1 MAEFMSI
8 AKGWSVEAM
17 VFRMVSAFLMGTI
30 IGVER
35 GIKRRGAG
43 VKTHV
48 LVCLGSALV
57 MMTGEYIYLN
67 FDGNMDISRIGAQ
80 VISGV
85 GFLGVGTIIVTGKN
99 QVRGLTTAA
108 GLWACA
114 CLGLAVG
121 IGFVEGAFI
130 TLVLVMVTL
139 KFLMKVDIWTHMY
152 ARIFDLYV
160 EFSSIESV
168 PKIRSNLYHMDVK
181 VCSFVVT
188 KSKIKG
194 EGPHAIVCIEV
205 KNRKRRMEIID
216 EIRNM
221 DGVEFLEELQ

>member
-1 MAEFMSI
+1 MTEFMSI
-8 AKGWSVEAM
+8 AKGWSAGAI

-67 FDGNMDISRIGAQ
+67 FDGHTDIARIGAQ

-139 KFLMKVDIWTHMY
+139 KCLMKVDVWTHMY

-160 EFSSIESV
+160 EFSSIENV
-168 PKIRSNLYHMDVK
+168 PEVRANLQKLDVK

-188 KSKIKG
+188 KSRIKG

-205 KNRKRRMEIID
+205 KNRKKRMEIID
-216 EIRNM
+216 AIRRM
-221 DGVEFLEELQ
+221 EGVEFLEELQ

>member
-1 MAEFMSI
+1 MAELISM
-8 AKGWSVEAM
+8 AKGWSIGAM
-17 VFRMVSAFLMGTI
+17 IIRMVSAFLMGTI

-57 MMTGEYIYLN
+57 MMTGQYIYLN

-85 GFLGVGTIIVTGKN
+85 GFLGVGTIIVTGRN

-130 TLVLVMVTL
+130 TLLLVMFTL
-139 KFLMKVDIWTHMY
+139 RFLRKVDVWTHMY
-152 ARIFDLYV
+152 ARICDLYL
-160 EFSSIESV
+160 EFSSMEYV
-168 PKIRSNLYHMDVK
+168 PEFRKKLSAMDVK
-181 VCSFVVT
+181 ICSFVIN
-188 KSKIKG
+188 KSKNK
-194 EGPHAIVCIEV
+194 E
-205 KNRKRRMEIID
+205 
-216 EIRNM
+216 
-221 DGVEFLEELQ
+221 

>member
-8 AKGWSVEAM
+8 AKDWSIGAM
-17 VFRMVSAFLMGTI
+17 VFRMVSAFLMGAV
-30 IGVER
+30 IGIDR

-57 MMTGEYIYLN
+57 MMTGQYIYLN
-67 FDGNMDISRIGAQ
+67 FEGNMDISRIGAQ

-130 TLVLVMVTL
+130 TLILMILTL
-139 KFLMKVDIWTHMY
+139 RLLTKVDIWLHIY
-152 ARIFDLYV
+152 AKVFDLYL
-160 EFSSIESV
+160 EFPTSKSV
-168 PKIRSNLYHMDVK
+168 TEFRSELKNMEVK
-181 VCSFVVT
+181 VCSFVLS
-188 KSKIKG
+188 KSSTSG
-194 EGPHAIVCIEV
+194 EEPNAIVCIEV
-205 KNRKRRMEIID
+205 HDRKERIAVLD
-216 EIRNM
+216 AIRKM
-221 DGVEFLEELQ
+221 DCVDFFEEL

>member
-80 VISGV
+80 VISGGFVGLRLSWACGGNWICGRRVYHV
-85 GFLGVGTIIVTGKN
+85 GFGDGHLKV
-99 QVRGLTTAA
+99 
-108 GLWACA
+108 
-114 CLGLAVG
+114 
-121 IGFVEGAFI
+121 FDEGGYLDAH
-130 TLVLVMVTL
+130 VCQ
-139 KFLMKVDIWTHMY
+139 
-152 ARIFDLYV
+152 DL
-160 EFSSIESV
+160 
-168 PKIRSNLYHMDVK
+168 
-181 VCSFVVT
+181 
-188 KSKIKG
+188 
-194 EGPHAIVCIEV
+194 
-205 KNRKRRMEIID
+205 
-216 EIRNM
+216 
-221 DGVEFLEELQ
+221 